1 MPILRIPAPLRSYT
15 GGQGDLTLQGSTF
28 EEVLQDLINQHP
40 ALTPHLFSSNG
51 NLRPFVNLFLGER
64 NVKELQGM
72 QTLLKQDDQLRLI
85 PSMAGG

>member
-15 GGQGDLTLQGSTF
+15 GGQGDLTLQGSTV

-51 NLRPFVNLFLGER
+51 SLRPFINLFLGES
-64 NVKELQGM
+64 NVKDLQGM
-72 QTLLKQDDQLRLI
+72 QTLLKHDDQLRLI